1 MVTQKQKII
10 PAVKHDESILVVKR
24 NHLFPDGAWQ
34 GLKPVDFDH
43 YLHIIECK
51 QEFHSRSLME
61 TDETYKQIIPYLI
74 FEHENKYFLMQ
85 RQSNASEK
93 RLQNKYT
100 LGIGGHIRREDLQSH
115 SFPSQA
121 SVFAKAT
128 PDRQDEQGG
137 KNSHPIFNWA
147 NREFHEE
154 VNYDGSFT
162 IEPLGILNDDSNAV
176 GKVHI
181 GFVFLL
187 HGNSDQIS
195 IKSELKSGRLVDL
208 AECTTHMSAMEQWSQ
223 RVLAFLQNRQEK

>member
-51 QEFHSRSLME
+51 QEFHPRSLME
-61 TDETYKQIIPYLI
+61 TDEMYKQIIPYLV

-100 LGIGGHIRREDLQSH
+100 LGIGGHIRMEDLQNNLATS
-115 SFPSQA
+115 SY
-121 SVFAKAT
+121 AKAT
-128 PDRQDEQGG
+128 EDR
-137 KNSHPIFNWA
+137 HIFNWA

-154 VNYDGSFT
+154 VNYDGDFT
-162 IEPLGILNDDSNAV
+162 IEPIGILNDDSSAV

-187 HGNSDQIS
+187 HGDSDQIS

-223 RVLAFLQNRQEK
+223 QVLAFLQNRKVK